1 MDDTR
6 GRDGELD
13 QLIAELDALDAMVR
27 AAGDQVALDDIHPEQ
42 RVSAQNMAR
51 YLALR
56 SQDVRGLQHQLA
68 ELGLSSLGRAEAHVA
83 ATLHAVRR
91 TLRALAE
98 MPLTDEGRPPPAF
111 AAGWAQLRHNSA
123 RLLGPEHEHRPTRI
137 MVTLPSEAA
146 DDPDLVMDLVRRGM
160 DIARINCAHDERD
173 DWERMALHVRRAAD
187 RTGREVRVLMDL
199 AGPKLRT
206 GPIEPGPPVLRV
218 RPHRN
223 AYGRPVAPGRALL
236 LADPTVEP
244 ATDLPVVPV
253 ADADLA
259 VPGCTEIDLVDARG
273 ANRRASVSA
282 YLDHG
287 CIVDLWRTTW
297 FTDGTELRSDGRAVG
312 TVVALPRPE
321 RSHLLRTGDR
331 LRLVEDLEPAQAL
344 DDPAPGWIP
353 EIGCT
358 LPEALTALHPGDRVL
373 FDDGTIR
380 TEVESVDERGVLLRV
395 TFTRP
400 GGRRLRG
407 GKGINL
413 PDTPLPVAALTE
425 KDIEDLPVIAELGDV
440 VALSF
445 VRRPDDVGVLLD
457 HLDEIGADLGV
468 VLKIETVAAFEALPD
483 LLRAA
488 MRRPV
493 VGVMI
498 ARGDLAV
505 EAGWIRLAEVQ
516 EEILWLCE
524 SAHVPVIWATQVLET
539 LAKTGQASRSE
550 ITDAAMSERAEC
562 VMLNK
567 GPYVG
572 AAVTALDDIL
582 ARMGSHQHKKLSLLR
597 RLQAWS
603 QADA

>member
-1 MDDTR
+1 ME
-6 GRDGELD
+6 DGGDQDEELED
-13 QLIAELDALDAMVR
+13 LIAELDALDAMVR
-27 AAGDQVALDDIHPEQ
+27 AAGEEISLEHIHPEQ

-56 SQDVRGLQHQLA
+56 SQDVRGLQHRLA

-91 TLRALAE
+91 TLRALADV
-98 MPLTDEGRPPPAF
+98 PLPDDVPPPPAF
-111 AAGWAQLRHNSA
+111 AAGWAQLRDNSVL
-123 RLLGPEHEHRPTRI
+123 LLGPEQEHRPTRI

-160 DIARINCAHDERD
+160 DIARINCAHDERER
-173 DWERMALHVRRAAD
+173 WERMALHVRRAAD

-206 GPIEPGPPVLRV
+206 GSIEPGPPVLRV
-218 RPHRN
+218 RPRRN
-223 AYGRPVAPGRALL
+223 AYGRPVAPGQALL

-244 ATDLPVVPV
+244 DTELAVIPV
-253 ADADLA
+253 ADADLDLA
-259 VPGCTEIDLVDARG
+259 GRTEISLVDARG
-273 ANRRASVSA
+273 ATRRAIVSA
-282 YLDHG
+282 RLDHG
-287 CIVDLWRTTW
+287 CIVDVWRTTW
-297 FTDGTELRSDGRAVG
+297 FTEGSELRADGRRVG
-312 TVVALPRPE
+312 TVVDLPRAE
-321 RSHLLRTGDR
+321 RAHLLRTGDR

-380 TEVESVDERGVLLRV
+380 TEVESVDQRGVLLRV

-413 PDTPLPVAALTE
+413 PDTPLPVTATTE

-445 VRRPDDVGVLLD
+445 VRRPDDVSALLD
-457 HLDEIGADLGV
+457 RLDEIGSDLGV
-468 VLKIETVAAFEALPD
+468 VLKIETVAAFEALPE
-483 LLRAA
+483 LLRTA

-603 QADA
+603 QTDG